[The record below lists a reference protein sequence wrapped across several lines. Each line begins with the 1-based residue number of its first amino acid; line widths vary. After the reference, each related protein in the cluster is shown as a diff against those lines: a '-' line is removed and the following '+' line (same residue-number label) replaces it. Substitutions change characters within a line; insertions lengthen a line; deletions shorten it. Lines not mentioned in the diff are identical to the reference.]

1 MVGVCFGLQN
11 MSSSDA
17 LAKAIGQEDAEA
29 VLRLLNGCPLATLM
43 DAAKDAD
50 QEWTEWARAAACLQ
64 RWAEARDIHVDAQR
78 KIGYLSCAVEG
89 AKTIPVPMRPP
100 LSQTVT
106 AFLETH
112 GLSVE

>member
-1 MVGVCFGLQN
+1 
-11 MSSSDA
+11 MSNPDA
-17 LAKAIGQEDAEA
+17 LVKVIGHEDAEA
-29 VLRLLNGCPLATLM
+29 VLRLLNGSPISTLM
-43 DAAKDAD
+43 EAAKAAD

-64 RWAEARDIHVDAQR
+64 RWAETHDIHVDTQR
-78 KIGYLSCAVEG
+78 KMGYLSCAVEG
-89 AKTIPVPMRPP
+89 AKTIPVPMRPS

>member
-1 MVGVCFGLQN
+1 

-17 LAKAIGQEDAEA
+17 LAKSIGQEDAEA
-29 VLRLLNGCPLATLM
+29 VLRLLNGCPLETLM

-50 QEWTEWARAAACLQ
+50 QEWTEWARAAAALQ
-64 RWAEARDIHVDAQR
+64 RWAETRGIHVDAQR
-78 KIGYLSCAVEG
+78 KIGYLGCAAEG
-89 AKTIPVPMRPP
+89 SRAIPASMRPP
-100 LSQTVT
+100 LAQTVI